1 MKENKYLMCV
11 WIGLTMLVI
20 YFTTGNFIPHEYVT
34 FYTVHKDYSWITLL
48 FIIGGSFIA
57 YGLGGLNAF
66 KVLEKKETKES

>member
-1 MKENKYLMCV
+1 MNSKYRMI
-11 WIGLTMLVI
+11 IGIGVFLI
-20 YFTTGNFIPHEYVT
+20 ASYFLLGSFVPKEYVT
-34 FYTVHKDYSWITLL
+34 FYRIHKDYSWITFL